1 MKCPLLYTCHVK
13 IEEEKNIV
21 KHSKVGFIIALLL
34 TCAAGF
40 LEAYSLY
47 YRGFWGMMMTGNLVY
62 GVVSV
67 VKGTPLELLTYIPV
81 VILFAVAV
89 FLARLI
95 EDKIAKE
102 DEKKYHV
109 IELSVIVG
117 LLLLVMAI
125 PTVVNPA
132 TKTPDKLAW
141 PNIVSN
147 CLIAIIGGFL
157 TKSFASFDEQPYTAT
172 MMTANMGRLAI
183 ATYEAI
189 FGKEKAKGRKTALKY
204 AAIILLFAASAAGCY
219 CFYYFIYPSLDGAAL
234 VSYFPNLTLVLP
246 LLAILVSLVLSV
258 ARKNKD

>member
-13 IEEEKNIV
+13 IEEEKSIV

-62 GVVSV
+62 GVVSI

-81 VILFAVAV
+81 VILFAAGV

-117 LLLLVMAI
+117 LLLVVMAI
-125 PTVVNPA
+125 PTIFDPE
-132 TKTPDKLAW
+132 TKNPDKFAW
-141 PNIVSN
+141 PNIISN
-147 CLIAIIGGFL
+147 GLIAIIGGFL
-157 TKSFASFDEQPYTAT
+157 TKSFASFDEVPYTAT

-183 ATYEAI
+183 STYDAI
-189 FGKEKAKGRKTALKY
+189 FGEEKAKSGKAALKY
-204 AAIILLFAASAAGCY
+204 LVIILLFAASAIGCY
-219 CFYYFIYPSLDGAAL
+219 CFYYFVYKHLEGEAL
-234 VSYFPNLTLVLP
+234 VSYFPNLTLVIP
-246 LLAILVSLVLSV
+246 LILISSALAIS
-258 ARKNKD
+258 AQKKE